1 MCVNSVNEQV
11 DGGKHKFDDHLDGP
25 NTCSVQC
32 AQGTHVRFLSEPP
45 ATVAMKDPDDMEGTE
60 MPHTSHHRPHRHVPE
75 ARVTGRPRL
84 VVVRK
89 GGRVELPDTAAYLLM
104 TAALAI
110 VAVLP
115 ALLGRYS

>member
-1 MCVNSVNEQV
+1 M
-11 DGGKHKFDDHLDGP
+11 
-25 NTCSVQC
+25 
-32 AQGTHVRFLSEPP
+32 SEPP
-45 ATVAMKDPDDMEGTE
+45 ATVAMEGPDDTEGIE
-60 MPHTSHHRPHRHVPE
+60 MSHTSHQRSHRYVSE
-75 ARVTGRPRL
+75 TRVTGRPRL
-84 VVVRK
+84 VVVRE